1 MKKQKK
7 FISLL
12 LCLALTFTM
21 VTVGMTA
28 YAQDETGKSD
38 TESGSAGNSSSGMKI
53 QKTAVANGD
62 GTYTIELEAYATGS
76 KVITE
81 ITEEIPTDIV
91 LVLDQSGSMKNPIGA
106 VSFDAY
112 SNNESTNAR
121 HYERRHNGG
130 SASLWYKLED
140 SSYASVSVE
149 KQEFSS
155 YAERSTELVNYETNW
170 RGNLTSDCYWYY
182 SNNLYEK
189 VGLDDYK
196 KVALTREWVSRG
208 GWFNGYY
215 RYTYTF
221 SNGDSI
227 TSDDDDTVPDLGS
240 HAPLYTVE
248 VDDTK
253 TVYTYSYT
261 NENGETQIIG
271 TSIGANTQFGETLY
285 QRSLNA
291 DGGGSRLNA
300 LKNAV
305 TTFAN
310 SVATKAAGP
319 DGDISTTEDNVDHR
333 IAVVGF
339 ASGTIYGNT
348 NYDYE
353 NTEVFIGS
361 EQYKYGTEAQRVYS
375 TALQSMSTS
384 QGKANVAASVSA
396 LDANGGTLIDLGM
409 EMANGILDAN
419 QVPDGEKRNR
429 VIVVFTDGQPGW
441 SGYDSDVAD
450 STIAEGTKAKGNGVT
465 VYTVGVFPGADATT
479 TGDDNGDDTEKANWF
494 MQNLSSNNGKVQN
507 PSYYLSAGDEKTL
520 NNIFRQISDQIE
532 TGGASTTL
540 NQAAVIRDIISPYFT
555 LPEGTDASAISL
567 ETWHCTGKDASGYT
581 WSANPDAMGAAA
593 AINGDEVSVTGFD
606 FSANYVG
613 TETAAD
619 GTVTYRGD
627 KLVISFTVIPKPGF
641 LGGNN
646 VDTNTSAGVYENS
659 SATVPVLE
667 FNRPQVNV
675 PVKDVAVMAQDKNVY
690 LLGSLTAAQRK
701 EGTAVQVGED
711 VFLNLTGENY
721 GLETWQNA
729 FVDISVKYYGTDG
742 TTEIGDQ
749 TDLQEDQTYT
759 VAVTV
764 SPKEDAKPT
773 SGGKAAAAK
782 NGRDTAEICVYKPE
796 LTFRDSEVYYG
807 DTVPDDYTANLT
819 DTSWKHGETLYSAVT
834 MIGDMPRLDLEYT
847 PDSTKVQDGK
857 IHTKQDIPVDAVV
870 KIGETDVSEHTA
882 LIHTD
887 CEDMTC
893 HVPAGSAFLLHVRT
907 CQLTVIKIDGA
918 ADEPYVFDVYKDGVK
933 YSEITITGSDSQTI
947 YELPVG
953 KYTITEDDDWSWR
966 FRPVYGDA
974 AVLDPENPTGEITCT
989 NTLSLQYWLN
999 GFSHVLQNVFRG
1011 AAH

>member
-38 TESGSAGNSSSGMKI
+38 TESGSTGNSSSGMEI

-91 LVLDQSGSMKNPIGA
+91 LVLDQSGSMADSIGSITFEPYEDVIGLWGTEYRTRNQDYYEVRANGENPNLYYPLG
-106 VSFDAY
+106 D
-112 SNNESTNAR
+112 
-121 HYERRHNGG
+121 G
-130 SASLWYKLED
+130 K
-140 SSYASVSVE
+140 YASVSVLCQQ
-149 KQEFSS
+149 KVS
-155 YAERSTELVNYETNW
+155 YVAIENGVN
-170 RGNLTSDCYWYY
+170 NLEYNGYTSYWY
-182 SNNLYEK
+182 NRDNLYAQVNGEK
-189 VGLDDYK
+189 VKVTVTRTRRDGTYTYQLPDGTVIGTADGRNGRPGFSGVDDGFLYLST
-196 KVALTREWVSRG
+196 VDVSQ
-208 GWFNGYY
+208 NV
-215 RYTYTF
+215 YTYTY
-221 SNGDSI
+221 
-227 TSDDDDTVPDLGS
+227 SDAD
-240 HAPLYTVE
+240 
-248 VDDTK
+248 
-253 TVYTYSYT
+253 
-261 NENGETQIIG
+261 GEIQTIG
-271 TSIGANTQFGETLY
+271 TSIGAETVFDEILY
-285 QRSLNA
+285 QKVVDDN
-291 DGGGSRLNA
+291 GGGSRLNA
-300 LKNAV
+300 LKSAV

-310 SVATKAAGP
+310 SVATKAAGA

-361 EQYKYGTEAQRVYS
+361 EQYKYGTEAQSVYS

-384 QGKANVAASVSA
+384 QGKANVAASVNA
-396 LDANGGTLIDLGM
+396 LDADGGTLIHLGM

-441 SGYDSDVAD
+441 SGYDSEVA
-450 STIAEGTKAKGNGVT
+450 TAAIAEGAKAKGNGVT

-507 PSYYLSAGDEKTL
+507 PSYYLSAGDAKTL

-555 LPEGTDASAISL
+555 LTEGTGTGDISL
-567 ETWHCTGKDASGYT
+567 KTWHCTGKDASGYT

-659 SATVPVLE
+659 SSTVPVLE

-675 PVKDVAVMAQDKNVY
+675 PVKDVAVTAQDKNVY

-711 VFLNLTGENY
+711 VSLNLTGENY

-742 TTEIGDQ
+742 TTEIGDLSG
-749 TDLQEDQTYT
+749 LQEDQTYT

-782 NGRDTAEICVYKPE
+782 NGSDTAEISVYKPE

-819 DTSWKHGETLYSAVT
+819 DTNWKHGETLYSAVT
-834 MIGDMPRLDLEYT
+834 MIGDMPHLDLEYAL
-847 PDSTKVQDGK
+847 DSTKVQDGK

-893 HVPAGSAFLLHVRT
+893 HVPVGSAFLLHVRT

-966 FRPVYGDA
+966 FRPVYSDA